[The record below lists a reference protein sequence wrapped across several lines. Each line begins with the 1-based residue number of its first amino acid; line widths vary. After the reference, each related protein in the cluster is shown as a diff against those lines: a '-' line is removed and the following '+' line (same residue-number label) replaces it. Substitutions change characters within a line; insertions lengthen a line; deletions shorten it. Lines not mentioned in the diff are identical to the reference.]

1 MHKIVTNP
9 QHRITSNE
17 IVNSKQI
24 SSLFRNSTIRKWRF
38 MSSYTWPNDHRHLWS
53 RSRPQIL
60 VPDNGIATTIKKKT
74 KHASRSTPTTFNLTR
89 SLTFAPLASSF
100 KLSLFFS
107 YCLLDSSVTSYY
119 NYSITPDEFA
129 THQAH
134 IVNSVRL
141 SSPWRAMEPLLSL
154 SFSNISSRDSLKI
167 RKGLRQIEGLLA
179 QICLSTKL
187 SQKGHNRRAS
197 VVEGAPRPCKK
208 LEDLGADPAFLEFY
222 RLQDGFE
229 WNGRLMIFISQREG
243 C

>member
-1 MHKIVTNP
+1 
-9 QHRITSNE
+9 
-17 IVNSKQI
+17 
-24 SSLFRNSTIRKWRF
+24 
-38 MSSYTWPNDHRHLWS
+38 
-53 RSRPQIL
+53 
-60 VPDNGIATTIKKKT
+60 
-74 KHASRSTPTTFNLTR
+74 
-89 SLTFAPLASSF
+89 
-100 KLSLFFS
+100 
-107 YCLLDSSVTSYY
+107 
-119 NYSITPDEFA
+119 
-129 THQAH
+129 
-134 IVNSVRL
+134 
-141 SSPWRAMEPLLSL
+141 MEPLLSL